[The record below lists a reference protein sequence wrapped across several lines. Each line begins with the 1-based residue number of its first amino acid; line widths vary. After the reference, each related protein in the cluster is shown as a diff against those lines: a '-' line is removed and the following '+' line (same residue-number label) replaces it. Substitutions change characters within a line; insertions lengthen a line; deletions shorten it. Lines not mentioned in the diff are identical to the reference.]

1 MRKISQLPVVKQVDA
16 DFPNGAII
24 NETDTN
30 DGTPVV
36 REIYNDILVN
46 AYKVLDVTGVEA
58 DGEEDKEGSYQ
69 LVEALQKLPSLLNGV
84 EHSLSLSS
92 GVWSIPVDLAFVPN
106 KYIFIARATDA
117 YVSGT
122 FKGLNATPNYTFTS
136 AGFNAGDEVLIIK
149 DNSGVRAYSLMVSTT
164 GGGSSLNL
172 LPTIMG
178 MPLQYNNDTMLRYQ
192 SNGKIMTDAPTVN
205 NIQSTIRTFVSDA
218 GVLLTDMFITQ
229 NKLICVVYFPTQI
242 TYKFYDFNLSNLNA
256 PTLMSISGF
265 TIPVGADFSPYF
277 YADDQYIYIT
287 NDNGTTVNDNR
298 VTIASIG
305 THSLSYSSLV
315 TLDTGFVKTTNGA
328 FKNKNL
334 YTFVSGKLSR
344 FDINTGALTDLG
356 LYDSVIGQLFSFKD
370 SIYFGSGEI
379 AQKWF

>member
-36 REIYNDILVN
+36 REIYNDPLVN
-46 AYKVLDVTGVEA
+46 LYRVLDITGVVA
-58 DGEEDKEGSYQ
+58 DGDEDREGNYQ
-69 LVEALQKLPSLLNGV
+69 LVEALQKLPNLLNGV

-122 FKGLNATPNYTFTS
+122 FKGFNTTPNYSFTS

-149 DNSGVRAYSLMVSTT
+149 DNSGVRAYSLTGVS
-164 GGGSSLNL
+164 GGGGIVDTIT
-172 LPTIMG
+172 TIMG
-178 MPLQYNNDTMLRYQ
+178 MPLQYNNDVVLRYQ
-192 SNGKIMTDAPTVN
+192 SNGTLMTDIPSVSN
-205 NIQSTIRTFVSDA
+205 VQSTIRAFVADT
-218 GVLLTDMFITQ
+218 GVIVTDMFITQ
-229 NKLICVVYFPTQI
+229 NKLICVVYFPTEI
-242 TYKFYDFNLSNLNA
+242 TYKFYDFSLSNLNV

-265 TIPVGADFSPYF
+265 TIPVGTDFTPYF

-298 VTIASIG
+298 VTLATIG
-305 THSLSYSSLV
+305 AHSLTYSSIV
-315 TLDTGFVKTTNGA
+315 TLDTSFVKTTNGA
-328 FKNKNL
+328 LKEKKL
-334 YTFVSGKLSR
+334 YTFVDGKLSR
-344 FDINTGALTDLG
+344 FDVNTGSVIDLG
-356 LYDSVIGQLFSFKD
+356 TYDSVVGQLFSFRD
-370 SIYFGSGEI
+370 NVYFGSGEI
-379 AQKWF
+379 ARKWF